1 MILGEDIGLSNLAYQ
16 IQQRRR
22 LEAEQEQRIQQAPKK
37 KLQITVGEKIL
48 YLIFTMVVVI
58 GSIVIVSNSAKIYS
72 VNREIS
78 GLQASIHTQAK
89 VNADLEHQVMELST
103 YERIWA
109 KAHELGLMLNEN
121 NVKVVQD

>member
-1 MILGEDIGLSNLAYQ
+1 MREEKLLSNLAYQ
-16 IQQRRR
+16 LQQQQQKKY
-22 LEAEQEQRIQQAPKK
+22 EEQQQQRIQRTPKK
-37 KLQITVGEKIL
+37 KIHITVGEKVL
-48 YLIFTMVVVI
+48 YIIFTLMVVI
-58 GSIVIVSNSAKIYS
+58 GSIMIVSNSAKIYS

-78 GLQASIHTQAK
+78 ELQASIDSQSK
-89 VNADLEHQVMELST
+89 VNSDLQYQVAELST

>member
-1 MILGEDIGLSNLAYQ
+1 LSNLAYQ
-16 IQQRRR
+16 IQQRRKI
-22 LEAEQEQRIQQAPKK
+22 EEQQQQQIKQVAKK
-37 KLQITVGEKIL
+37 KLQVTFGEKVL
-48 YLIFTMVVVI
+48 FLMFTLMVVI
-58 GSIVIVSNSAKIYS
+58 GSIVMVSNSAKIYS
-72 VNREIS
+72 VNRDIS
-78 GLQASIHTQAK
+78 QLQASIDTQSK

>member
-1 MILGEDIGLSNLAYQ
+1 MSNLAYQ
-16 IQQRRR
+16 IQQRRKI
-22 LEAEQEQRIQQAPKK
+22 EEQQQQQAPQITKK
-37 KLQITVGEKIL
+37 KLKVTFGEKVL
-48 YLIFTMVVVI
+48 FLMFTVLVLI
-58 GSIVIVSNSAKIYS
+58 GSIVMVSNSAKIYS

-78 GLQASIHTQAK
+78 SLQTSIETQNK
-89 VNADLEHQVMELST
+89 VNADLELQVMELST

>member
-1 MILGEDIGLSNLAYQ
+1 LSNLAYQ
-16 IQQRRR
+16 IQQRRKI
-22 LEAEQEQRIQQAPKK
+22 EAEQEKNIQHIPKK
-37 KLQITVGEKIL
+37 RLQVTLGEKVL
-48 YLIFTMVVVI
+48 YLIFTLMVVI

-72 VNREIS
+72 INRDIS
-78 GLQASIHTQAK
+78 GLQASIDKQVK

>member
-1 MILGEDIGLSNLAYQ
+1 MSNLAYQ

-22 LEAEQEQRIQQAPKK
+22 IEVEQEQQVQQWTNKK
-37 KLQITVGEKIL
+37 NKITFGEKV
-48 YLIFTMVVVI
+48 IFLAFTVMLLI

-72 VNREIS
+72 VNRDIS
-78 GLQASIHTQAK
+78 GLNASIETQSK
-89 VNADLEHQVMELST
+89 VIADLDQQVMELST

-121 NVKVVQD
+121 NVKVVKD